1 MTETRNALTSRL
13 GILVAGAVFLVSG
26 ASLLVYVLTGAP
38 LPLVLGVLAVAA
50 AVAIAIAVWPDEARR
65 RGWLRRIAIGA
76 PVGLLATGA
85 YDLSRY
91 VLVQVLGFHVS
102 PFKAFPLFGQA
113 LLMDDAGRG
122 PVVFAL
128 GIAFHALNGVMFG
141 CAYAVWFGHRP
152 WWWGI
157 GFALGLEAFMLA
169 IYPGWLDIR
178 ALGEFTTMSVF
189 GHVVYGTVL
198 GLGNSL
204 WLRRRAA
211 RERETVA
218 AGP

>member
-1 MTETRNALTSRL
+1 MTGPRAAVAGRL
-13 GILVAGAVFLVSG
+13 GVLVSGAVFLTSG
-26 ASLLVYVLTGAP
+26 AALLVYVLTGTP

-50 AVAIAIAVWPDEARR
+50 AVAVAIAVWPDEVRR
-65 RGWLRRIAIGA
+65 RGWLRRVAVGV

-85 YDLSRY
+85 YDLSRFL
-91 VLVQVLGFHVS
+91 LVVVLGFHTS
-102 PFKAFPLFGQA
+102 PFTAFPLFGQA
-113 LLMDDAGRG
+113 LLGSGASGG
-122 PVVFAL
+122 SVTFGL
-128 GIAFHALNGVMFG
+128 GVAFHALNGVTFG

-178 ALGEFTTMSVF
+178 TLREFTTMSVF

-198 GLGNSL
+198 GLGSSRF
-204 WLRRRAA
+204 LRGGDPGRNETAA
-211 RERETVA
+211 
-218 AGP
+218 P

>member
-1 MTETRNALTSRL
+1 MTKTRSAVAGRL
-13 GILVAGAVFLVSG
+13 GVLVSGAVFLTSG
-26 ASLLVYVLTGAP
+26 ASLLVYVLTGTP

-50 AVAIAIAVWPDEARR
+50 GVAVAVAVWPDEVRR
-65 RGWLRRIAIGA
+65 RGWLRRIAVGV
-76 PVGLLATGA
+76 PVGLVATGA
-85 YDLSRY
+85 YDVSR
-91 VLVQVLGFHVS
+91 VLLVDVLGFHAS

-113 LLMDDAGRG
+113 LLMNDASTG
-122 PVVFAL
+122 PVTFAL
-128 GIAFHALNGVMFG
+128 GVAFHALNGVMFG

-178 ALGEFTTMSVF
+178 TLGEFTTMSVF

-198 GLGNSL
+198 GLGTSRL
-204 WLRRRAA
+204 LRRSRSDQTPAA
-211 RERETVA
+211 V
-218 AGP
+218 P